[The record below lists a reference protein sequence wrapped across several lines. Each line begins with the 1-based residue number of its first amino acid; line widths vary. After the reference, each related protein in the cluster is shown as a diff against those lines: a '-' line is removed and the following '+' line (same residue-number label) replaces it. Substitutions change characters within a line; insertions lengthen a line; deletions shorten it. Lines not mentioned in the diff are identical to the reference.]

1 MLCKTQAEDHNKSV
15 KIRCETTKEAERK
28 THTVP
33 VLHHGILENA
43 LDKGDTGR
51 TPRVQSQ
58 GVNDATLLCE
68 SLPGETQHIDL
79 STFLGMEPTTYQNIS
94 VPDPA

>member
-1 MLCKTQAEDHNKSV
+1 MLCKTQAEDHSKSV

-33 VLHHGILENA
+33 VLHHGILENV

-51 TPRVQSQ
+51 TPRV
-58 GVNDATLLCE
+58 
-68 SLPGETQHIDL
+68 
-79 STFLGMEPTTYQNIS
+79 
-94 VPDPA
+94 